1 MSQNIVDYCIG
12 LDLGTGSVGWAVVD
26 MNHRLMKR
34 NGKHLWGSRLF
45 SNAETAATRR
55 SSRSIR
61 RRYNKRRERIRLLR
75 AILQDMVLE
84 KDPTF
89 FIRLEHTSFL
99 DEEDKANYLGAD
111 YKDNYNLFIDE
122 DFNDYTYYHKYPT
135 IYHLRKELCESTEKA
150 DPRLIYLALHHIV
163 KYRGNFLYEGQK
175 FNMDASN
182 IEDKLSDVF
191 TQFAD
196 FNNIPYED
204 DEKKNLEI
212 LEILKKP
219 LSKKAKVDEVM
230 ALIAPEKE
238 FKSAYKELVTGIAGN
253 KMNVT
258 KMILCESIKQGD
270 SEIKLKFSDS
280 NYDDQFSEV
289 ENDLGEYVEFIDSL
303 HNIYSWV
310 ELQTIMGA
318 THTDN
323 ASISEAM
330 VSRYNKHHEDLQLL
344 KKCIKDNVP
353 KKYFDMFRNDSEK
366 VKGYYNYINRPNKAP
381 VDEFYKFVK
390 KCIEKIDTPEAK
402 QILHDI
408 ELENFLLKQ
417 NSRTNGSV
425 PYQMQ
430 LDEMIKIID
439 NQAEY
444 YPILKEK
451 REQLLSILTFRI
463 PYYFG
468 PLNETSEHA
477 WIKRLEGK
485 ENQRILPWNYQDIV
499 DVDAT
504 AEGFIKRMRS
514 YCTYFPDEEVLP
526 KNSLIVSK
534 YEVYNELN
542 KIRVDDK
549 LLEVDVKNDIYNE
562 LFMKNKTVTEKK
574 LKNWLVNNQCCRKDA
589 EIKGFQKEN
598 QFSTSLTPWIDFT
611 NIFGK
616 IDQSNFDLIE
626 NIIYDLTVFEDKK
639 IMKRRLKKKYALP
652 DDKIKQILKL
662 KYKDWSRLSKKLLD
676 GIVAD
681 NRFGSSVTVLDVL
694 EMSRLNLMEII
705 NDKELGY
712 AQMIEEA
719 ASCPKDG
726 KFTYEEVAKLAGS
739 PALKRGIW
747 QSLQI
752 VEEIT
757 KVMKCRPKYI
767 YIEFERSEEAK
778 ERTESKIKK
787 LENVYK
793 DLDEQTKK
801 EYKSVLEEL
810 KGFDNT
816 KKISSDSLFLYFTQ
830 LGKCMYSGKKLDID
844 SLDKYQIDHIVPQSL
859 VKDDSF
865 DNRVLVVPSKNQRK
879 LDDLVVPSDIR
890 EKMNSFWKLLFDH
903 ELISPKK
910 FYSLIKT
917 EYTERDE
924 ERFINRQLVE
934 TRQITKNVTQIIE
947 DHYSTTKVAAIRAN
961 LSHEFRV
968 KNHIY
973 KNRDINDY
981 HHAHDAYIVALIG
994 GFMRNRYPNMHDS
1007 KAVYSEYMKM
1017 FRKNKNDKK
1026 RWKDGFV
1033 INSMNYPYEVDGE
1046 LIWNPDLINE
1056 IKKCFYYKD
1065 CYCTTKLD
1073 QKSGQMFNLTVL
1085 PNDAHSAKGTTE
1097 AVIPVNKNRKDVN
1110 KYGGFSGL
1118 QYVIAAIEGTK
1129 KKGKKLVKV
1138 RKLSGIPLYLK
1149 QADIKEQIEYVEKEE
1164 KLSDVKIIKNNIP
1177 LNQLIEIDGRQ
1188 YLLTSPTEC
1197 VNAMQLVL
1205 NEEQCKLIADIYNAI
1220 YKQDFDGLDNMLM
1233 IQLYLQ
1239 LIDKLKTLYPIYM
1252 GIVEKFEKLTED
1264 FVSISKEEKANVI
1277 KQMLII
1283 MHKGPQNGNIIYDD
1297 FNVGKRIGRLN
1308 GRTFY
1313 LDNIEFISQSP
1324 TGIYTKKYKL

>member
-1 MSQNIVDYCIG
+1 M
-12 LDLGTGSVGWAVVD
+12 
-26 MNHRLMKR
+26 R
-34 NGKHLWGSRLF
+34 
-45 SNAETAATRR
+45 
-55 SSRSIR
+55 
-61 RRYNKRRERIRLLR
+61 
-75 AILQDMVLE
+75 
-84 KDPTF
+84 
-89 FIRLEHTSFL
+89 
-99 DEEDKANYLGAD
+99 
-111 YKDNYNLFIDE
+111 
-122 DFNDYTYYHKYPT
+122 FNT
-135 IYHLRKELCESTEKA
+135 
-150 DPRLIYLALHHIV
+150 
-163 KYRGNFLYEGQK
+163 
-175 FNMDASN
+175 
-182 IEDKLSDVF
+182 
-191 TQFAD
+191 
-196 FNNIPYED
+196 
-204 DEKKNLEI
+204 
-212 LEILKKP
+212 
-219 LSKKAKVDEVM
+219 
-230 ALIAPEKE
+230 
-238 FKSAYKELVTGIAGN
+238 
-253 KMNVT
+253 
-258 KMILCESIKQGD
+258 
-270 SEIKLKFSDS
+270 
-280 NYDDQFSEV
+280 
-289 ENDLGEYVEFIDSL
+289 
-303 HNIYSWV
+303 
-310 ELQTIMGA
+310 
-318 THTDN
+318 
-323 ASISEAM
+323 
-330 VSRYNKHHEDLQLL
+330 
-344 KKCIKDNVP
+344 
-353 KKYFDMFRNDSEK
+353 
-366 VKGYYNYINRPNKAP
+366 
-381 VDEFYKFVK
+381 
-390 KCIEKIDTPEAK
+390 EAK

-439 NQAEY
+439 NQAKY
-444 YPILKEK
+444 YPVLKEK

-468 PLNETSEHA
+468 PLNESSEHA

-504 AEGFIKRMRS
+504 AEGFIGRMTN
-514 YCTYFPDEEVLP
+514 YCTYFPDEKVLP

-542 KIRVDDK
+542 KIRVNDK

-574 LKNWLVNNQCCRKDA
+574 LKNWLVNNQCCNKDA

-626 NIIYDLTVFEDKK
+626 DIIYDLTVFEDKK

-681 NRFGSSVTVLDVL
+681 NKFGSSVTVLDVL

-705 NDKELGY
+705 NDRDLGY
-712 AQMIEEA
+712 AQMIEAA
-719 ASCPKDG
+719 ASCPEDG
-726 KFTYEEVAKLAGS
+726 KFTYKEVQRLAGS

-793 DLDEQTKK
+793 DLDEQTKV
-801 EYKSVLEEL
+801 EYKTVLEEL

-865 DNRVLVVPSKNQRK
+865 DNRVLVIPEENQRK
-879 LDDLVVPSDIR
+879 LDDLVVPSDVR
-890 EKMNSFWKLLFDH
+890 VKMIGFWKLLFDY

-994 GFMRNRYPNMHDS
+994 GFMRDRYPNMHDS

-1046 LIWNPDLINE
+1046 LIWNPDIINE

-1085 PNDAHSAKGTTE
+1085 PNDAHSAKGTTD
-1097 AVIPVNKNRKDVN
+1097 AVVPVNKNRKDVN

-1129 KKGKKLVKV
+1129 KKGKKLIKV

-1149 QADIKEQIEYVEKEE
+1149 QAGIKEQIEYVEKEE

-1220 YKQDFDGLDNMLM
+1220 YKQDFDGLDNTLM

-1313 LDNIEFISQSP
+1313 LDNIEFVSQSP

>member
-1 MSQNIVDYCIG
+1 M
-12 LDLGTGSVGWAVVD
+12 
-26 MNHRLMKR
+26 
-34 NGKHLWGSRLF
+34 
-45 SNAETAATRR
+45 
-55 SSRSIR
+55 
-61 RRYNKRRERIRLLR
+61 
-75 AILQDMVLE
+75 
-84 KDPTF
+84 
-89 FIRLEHTSFL
+89 
-99 DEEDKANYLGAD
+99 
-111 YKDNYNLFIDE
+111 
-122 DFNDYTYYHKYPT
+122 
-135 IYHLRKELCESTEKA
+135 
-150 DPRLIYLALHHIV
+150 
-163 KYRGNFLYEGQK
+163 
-175 FNMDASN
+175 
-182 IEDKLSDVF
+182 
-191 TQFAD
+191 
-196 FNNIPYED
+196 
-204 DEKKNLEI
+204 
-212 LEILKKP
+212 
-219 LSKKAKVDEVM
+219 
-230 ALIAPEKE
+230 
-238 FKSAYKELVTGIAGN
+238 
-253 KMNVT
+253 
-258 KMILCESIKQGD
+258 
-270 SEIKLKFSDS
+270 
-280 NYDDQFSEV
+280 
-289 ENDLGEYVEFIDSL
+289 
-303 HNIYSWV
+303 
-310 ELQTIMGA
+310 
-318 THTDN
+318 
-323 ASISEAM
+323 
-330 VSRYNKHHEDLQLL
+330 
-344 KKCIKDNVP
+344 
-353 KKYFDMFRNDSEK
+353 
-366 VKGYYNYINRPNKAP
+366 
-381 VDEFYKFVK
+381 
-390 KCIEKIDTPEAK
+390 
-402 QILHDI
+402 
-408 ELENFLLKQ
+408 
-417 NSRTNGSV
+417 
-425 PYQMQ
+425 
-430 LDEMIKIID
+430 
-439 NQAEY
+439 
-444 YPILKEK
+444 
-451 REQLLSILTFRI
+451 
-463 PYYFG
+463 
-468 PLNETSEHA
+468 
-477 WIKRLEGK
+477 
-485 ENQRILPWNYQDIV
+485 
-499 DVDAT
+499 
-504 AEGFIKRMRS
+504 
-514 YCTYFPDEEVLP
+514 
-526 KNSLIVSK
+526 
-534 YEVYNELN
+534 
-542 KIRVDDK
+542 
-549 LLEVDVKNDIYNE
+549 
-562 LFMKNKTVTEKK
+562 
-574 LKNWLVNNQCCRKDA
+574 NNQCCSKDA

-616 IDQSNFDLIE
+616 IDQSNFNLIE

-681 NRFGSSVTVLDVL
+681 NKFGSSVTVLDVL

-705 NDKELGY
+705 NDRDLGY
-712 AQMIEEA
+712 AQMIEAA
-719 ASCPKDG
+719 ASCPEDG
-726 KFTYEEVAKLAGS
+726 KFTYDEVERLAGS

-793 DLDEQTKK
+793 DLDEQTKV
-801 EYKSVLEEL
+801 EYKTVLEEL

-865 DNRVLVVPSKNQRK
+865 DNRVLVIPEENQRK
-879 LDDLVVPSDIR
+879 LDDLVVPSDVR
-890 EKMNSFWKLLFDH
+890 VKMIGFWKLLFDH

-973 KNRDINDY
+973 KNKDINDY

-994 GFMRNRYPNMHDS
+994 GFMRDRYPDMHDS

-1046 LIWNPDLINE
+1046 LIWNPDIINE

-1085 PNDAHSAKGTTE
+1085 PNDAHSPKGTTE

-1118 QYVIAAIEGTK
+1118 QYVIVAIEGK
-1129 KKGKKLVKV
+1129 KKRGKKTKLVK
-1138 RKLSGIPLYLK
+1138 KISGVPLHLK
-1149 QADIKEQIEYVEKEE
+1149 AASLDEKIKYIEEKEN
-1164 KLSDVKIIKNNIP
+1164 LTDVKIIKDSIP
-1177 LNQLIEIDGRQ
+1177 VNQMIEMDGGE
-1188 YLLTSPTEC
+1188 YLLTSPIEF
-1197 VNAMQLVL
+1197 VNGRQLVL
-1205 NEEQCKLIADIYNAI
+1205 NEKQCALIADIYNAI
-1220 YKQDFDGLDNMLM
+1220 YKQACDNLDDVLM
-1233 IQLYLQ
+1233 IQLYIE
-1239 LIDKLKTLYPIYM
+1239 LINKMKALYPAYQSIA
-1252 GIVEKFEKLTED
+1252 EKFESMTED
-1264 FVSISKEEKANVI
+1264 YVAVSKEEKADII

-1283 MHKGPQNGNIIYDD
+1283 MHRGPRNGKIQYAD
-1297 FNVGKRIGRLN
+1297 FNVGDRIGRKNKMSLDLE
-1308 GRTFY
+1308 RVTFV
-1313 LDNIEFISQSP
+1313 SQSP

>member
-1 MSQNIVDYCIG
+1 
-12 LDLGTGSVGWAVVD
+12 
-26 MNHRLMKR
+26 
-34 NGKHLWGSRLF
+34 
-45 SNAETAATRR
+45 
-55 SSRSIR
+55 
-61 RRYNKRRERIRLLR
+61 
-75 AILQDMVLE
+75 
-84 KDPTF
+84 
-89 FIRLEHTSFL
+89 
-99 DEEDKANYLGAD
+99 
-111 YKDNYNLFIDE
+111 
-122 DFNDYTYYHKYPT
+122 
-135 IYHLRKELCESTEKA
+135 
-150 DPRLIYLALHHIV
+150 
-163 KYRGNFLYEGQK
+163 
-175 FNMDASN
+175 
-182 IEDKLSDVF
+182 
-191 TQFAD
+191 
-196 FNNIPYED
+196 
-204 DEKKNLEI
+204 
-212 LEILKKP
+212 
-219 LSKKAKVDEVM
+219 
-230 ALIAPEKE
+230 
-238 FKSAYKELVTGIAGN
+238 
-253 KMNVT
+253 
-258 KMILCESIKQGD
+258 
-270 SEIKLKFSDS
+270 
-280 NYDDQFSEV
+280 
-289 ENDLGEYVEFIDSL
+289 
-303 HNIYSWV
+303 
-310 ELQTIMGA
+310 
-318 THTDN
+318 
-323 ASISEAM
+323 
-330 VSRYNKHHEDLQLL
+330 
-344 KKCIKDNVP
+344 
-353 KKYFDMFRNDSEK
+353 MFRNDSEK
-366 VKGYYNYINRPNKAP
+366 LKGYYNYINHPSKAP
-381 VDEFYKFVK
+381 VDEFYKYVK
-390 KCIEKIDTPEAK
+390 KCIEKVDTPEAK

-439 NQAEY
+439 NQAKY
-444 YPILKEK
+444 YPVLKEK
-451 REQLLSILTFRI
+451 RDQLLSILTFRI

-468 PLNETSEHA
+468 PLNERSEFS

-504 AEGFIKRMRS
+504 AEEFIKRMTN
-514 YCTYFPDEEVLP
+514 YCTYFPDEQVLP

-574 LKNWLVNNQCCRKDA
+574 LKNWLVNNQCCSKDA

-616 IDQSNFDLIE
+616 IDQSNFELIE

-681 NRFGSSVTVLDVL
+681 NKFGSSVTVLDVL

-705 NDKELGY
+705 NDRDLGY
-712 AQMIEEA
+712 AQMIEAA
-719 ASCPKDG
+719 ASCPEDG
-726 KFTYEEVAKLAGS
+726 KFTYKEVERLAGS

-793 DLDEQTKK
+793 DLDEQTKV
-801 EYKSVLEEL
+801 EYKTVLEEL

-865 DNRVLVVPSKNQRK
+865 DNRVLVIPEENQRK
-879 LDDLVVPSDIR
+879 LDDLVVPSDVR
-890 EKMNSFWKLLFDH
+890 VKMIGFWKLLFDH

-994 GFMRNRYPNMHDS
+994 GFMRDRYPNMHDS

-1046 LIWNPDLINE
+1046 LIWNPDIINE
-1056 IKKCFYYKD
+1056 IRKCFYYKD

-1085 PNDAHSAKGTTE
+1085 SNDAHSPKGATE

-1129 KKGKKLVKV
+1129 KKGKKSVKV

-1177 LNQLIEIDGRQ
+1177 LNQLIEINGRQ

-1220 YKQDFDGLDNMLM
+1220 YKQDFDGLDNTLM

-1308 GRTFY
+1308 CRTFY
-1313 LDNIEFISQSP
+1313 LDNIEFVSQSP

>member
-1 MSQNIVDYCIG
+1 M
-12 LDLGTGSVGWAVVD
+12 
-26 MNHRLMKR
+26 
-34 NGKHLWGSRLF
+34 
-45 SNAETAATRR
+45 
-55 SSRSIR
+55 
-61 RRYNKRRERIRLLR
+61 
-75 AILQDMVLE
+75 
-84 KDPTF
+84 
-89 FIRLEHTSFL
+89 
-99 DEEDKANYLGAD
+99 
-111 YKDNYNLFIDE
+111 
-122 DFNDYTYYHKYPT
+122 
-135 IYHLRKELCESTEKA
+135 
-150 DPRLIYLALHHIV
+150 
-163 KYRGNFLYEGQK
+163 
-175 FNMDASN
+175 
-182 IEDKLSDVF
+182 
-191 TQFAD
+191 
-196 FNNIPYED
+196 
-204 DEKKNLEI
+204 
-212 LEILKKP
+212 
-219 LSKKAKVDEVM
+219 
-230 ALIAPEKE
+230 
-238 FKSAYKELVTGIAGN
+238 
-253 KMNVT
+253 
-258 KMILCESIKQGD
+258 
-270 SEIKLKFSDS
+270 
-280 NYDDQFSEV
+280 
-289 ENDLGEYVEFIDSL
+289 
-303 HNIYSWV
+303 
-310 ELQTIMGA
+310 
-318 THTDN
+318 
-323 ASISEAM
+323 
-330 VSRYNKHHEDLQLL
+330 
-344 KKCIKDNVP
+344 
-353 KKYFDMFRNDSEK
+353 
-366 VKGYYNYINRPNKAP
+366 
-381 VDEFYKFVK
+381 
-390 KCIEKIDTPEAK
+390 
-402 QILHDI
+402 
-408 ELENFLLKQ
+408 
-417 NSRTNGSV
+417 
-425 PYQMQ
+425 
-430 LDEMIKIID
+430 
-439 NQAEY
+439 
-444 YPILKEK
+444 
-451 REQLLSILTFRI
+451 
-463 PYYFG
+463 
-468 PLNETSEHA
+468 
-477 WIKRLEGK
+477 
-485 ENQRILPWNYQDIV
+485 
-499 DVDAT
+499 
-504 AEGFIKRMRS
+504 
-514 YCTYFPDEEVLP
+514 
-526 KNSLIVSK
+526 
-534 YEVYNELN
+534 
-542 KIRVDDK
+542 
-549 LLEVDVKNDIYNE
+549 
-562 LFMKNKTVTEKK
+562 
-574 LKNWLVNNQCCRKDA
+574 NNQCCSKDA

-652 DDKIKQILKL
+652 DDKVKQILKL

-705 NDKELGY
+705 NDKDLGY
-712 AQMIEEA
+712 AQMIEAA
-719 ASCPKDG
+719 ASCPEDG
-726 KFTYEEVAKLAGS
+726 KFTYEEVERLAGS

-767 YIEFERSEEAK
+767 YIEFERSEETK

-793 DLDEQTKK
+793 DLDKQTKV
-801 EYKSVLEEL
+801 EYKTVLEEL

-865 DNRVLVVPSKNQRK
+865 DNRVLVIPEENQRK
-879 LDDLVVPSDIR
+879 LDDLVVPSDVR
-890 EKMNSFWKLLFDH
+890 VKMIGFWKLLFDH

-994 GFMRNRYPNMHDS
+994 GFMRDRYPNMHDS

-1017 FRKNKNDKK
+1017 FRKNKNDQKK
-1026 RWKDGFV
+1026 WKDGFV
-1033 INSMNYPYEVDGE
+1033 INSMNYPYEVDGK

>member
-1 MSQNIVDYCIG
+1 
-12 LDLGTGSVGWAVVD
+12 
-26 MNHRLMKR
+26 MNCYLPPICKR
-34 NGKHLWGSRLF
+34 
-45 SNAETAATRR
+45 
-55 SSRSIR
+55 
-61 RRYNKRRERIRLLR
+61 
-75 AILQDMVLE
+75 
-84 KDPTF
+84 
-89 FIRLEHTSFL
+89 
-99 DEEDKANYLGAD
+99 GA
-111 YKDNYNLFIDE
+111 
-122 DFNDYTYYHKYPT
+122 
-135 IYHLRKELCESTEKA
+135 
-150 DPRLIYLALHHIV
+150 
-163 KYRGNFLYEGQK
+163 
-175 FNMDASN
+175 
-182 IEDKLSDVF
+182 
-191 TQFAD
+191 
-196 FNNIPYED
+196 
-204 DEKKNLEI
+204 
-212 LEILKKP
+212 
-219 LSKKAKVDEVM
+219 
-230 ALIAPEKE
+230 
-238 FKSAYKELVTGIAGN
+238 
-253 KMNVT
+253 
-258 KMILCESIKQGD
+258 
-270 SEIKLKFSDS
+270 
-280 NYDDQFSEV
+280 
-289 ENDLGEYVEFIDSL
+289 
-303 HNIYSWV
+303 
-310 ELQTIMGA
+310 
-318 THTDN
+318 
-323 ASISEAM
+323 
-330 VSRYNKHHEDLQLL
+330 
-344 KKCIKDNVP
+344 
-353 KKYFDMFRNDSEK
+353 
-366 VKGYYNYINRPNKAP
+366 
-381 VDEFYKFVK
+381 
-390 KCIEKIDTPEAK
+390 
-402 QILHDI
+402 
-408 ELENFLLKQ
+408 
-417 NSRTNGSV
+417 
-425 PYQMQ
+425 
-430 LDEMIKIID
+430 
-439 NQAEY
+439 
-444 YPILKEK
+444 KEK

-468 PLNETSEHA
+468 PLNENSEFS

-504 AEGFIKRMRS
+504 AEEFIKRMTN
-514 YCTYFPDEEVLP
+514 YCTYFPDEQVLP

-574 LKNWLVNNQCCRKDA
+574 LKNWLVNNQCCNKDA

-616 IDQSNFDLIE
+616 IDQSNFNLIE

-639 IMKRRLKKKYALP
+639 IMKRRLKKKYTLS

-705 NDKELGY
+705 NDKDLGY

-719 ASCPKDG
+719 ASCPEDG
-726 KFTYEEVAKLAGS
+726 KFTYEEVERLAGS

-747 QSLQI
+747 QALQI

-793 DLDEQTKK
+793 DLDNQTKK
-801 EYKSVLEEL
+801 EYKRVLEEL

-830 LGKCMYSGKKLDID
+830 LGKCMYSGKDLDID
-844 SLDKYQIDHIVPQSL
+844 LLDKYQIDHIVPQSL

-865 DNRVLVVPSKNQRK
+865 DNRVLVIPEENQRK
-879 LDDLVVPSDIR
+879 LDDLVVPSDVR
-890 EKMNSFWKLLFDH
+890 EKMIGFWKLLFDH

-994 GFMRNRYPNMHDS
+994 GFMRDRYPNMHDS

-1017 FRKNKNDKK
+1017 FRKNKNDQK

-1085 PNDAHSAKGTTE
+1085 SNDAHSSNGVTA
-1097 AVIPVNKNRKDVN
+1097 AVVPVNKARSNVN

-1118 QYVIAAIEGTK
+1118 QYIIVAIEGK
-1129 KKGKKLVKV
+1129 KKRGKKFVEV
-1138 RKLSGIPLYLK
+1138 RTLAGVPLHLK
-1149 QADIKEQIEYVEKEE
+1149 AASLDEKIKYIEE
-1164 KLSDVKIIKNNIP
+1164 KKGLSDVKIIKDNIP
-1177 LNQLIEIDGRQ
+1177 VNQMIEMDGGE
-1188 YLLTSPTEC
+1188 YLLTSPTEY
-1197 VNAMQLVL
+1197 VNGRQLVL
-1205 NEEQCKLIADIYNAI
+1205 NEKQCALIEDIYNAM
-1220 YKQDFDGLDNMLM
+1220 YKGDYDNLEDVLM
-1233 IQLYLQ
+1233 IQLYIELT
-1239 LIDKLKTLYPIYM
+1239 KKMKALYPAYQ
-1252 GIVEKFEKLTED
+1252 GIAEKFESMTEEY
-1264 FVSISKEEKANVI
+1264 VAVSKEEKANII
-1277 KQMLII
+1277 KQMLFV
-1283 MHKGPQNGNIIYDD
+1283 MHRGPQKGNIVYDD
-1297 FNVGKRIGRLN
+1297 FKISGEVGRLRSKN
-1308 GRTFY
+1308 HNLNNITFV
-1313 LDNIEFISQSP
+1313 SQSP
-1324 TGIYTKKYKL
+1324 TGIFTKKYKL

>member
-1 MSQNIVDYCIG
+1 M
-12 LDLGTGSVGWAVVD
+12 
-26 MNHRLMKR
+26 
-34 NGKHLWGSRLF
+34 
-45 SNAETAATRR
+45 
-55 SSRSIR
+55 
-61 RRYNKRRERIRLLR
+61 
-75 AILQDMVLE
+75 
-84 KDPTF
+84 
-89 FIRLEHTSFL
+89 
-99 DEEDKANYLGAD
+99 
-111 YKDNYNLFIDE
+111 
-122 DFNDYTYYHKYPT
+122 
-135 IYHLRKELCESTEKA
+135 
-150 DPRLIYLALHHIV
+150 
-163 KYRGNFLYEGQK
+163 
-175 FNMDASN
+175 
-182 IEDKLSDVF
+182 
-191 TQFAD
+191 
-196 FNNIPYED
+196 
-204 DEKKNLEI
+204 
-212 LEILKKP
+212 
-219 LSKKAKVDEVM
+219 
-230 ALIAPEKE
+230 
-238 FKSAYKELVTGIAGN
+238 
-253 KMNVT
+253 
-258 KMILCESIKQGD
+258 
-270 SEIKLKFSDS
+270 
-280 NYDDQFSEV
+280 
-289 ENDLGEYVEFIDSL
+289 
-303 HNIYSWV
+303 
-310 ELQTIMGA
+310 
-318 THTDN
+318 
-323 ASISEAM
+323 
-330 VSRYNKHHEDLQLL
+330 
-344 KKCIKDNVP
+344 
-353 KKYFDMFRNDSEK
+353 
-366 VKGYYNYINRPNKAP
+366 
-381 VDEFYKFVK
+381 
-390 KCIEKIDTPEAK
+390 
-402 QILHDI
+402 
-408 ELENFLLKQ
+408 
-417 NSRTNGSV
+417 
-425 PYQMQ
+425 
-430 LDEMIKIID
+430 
-439 NQAEY
+439 
-444 YPILKEK
+444 
-451 REQLLSILTFRI
+451 
-463 PYYFG
+463 
-468 PLNETSEHA
+468 
-477 WIKRLEGK
+477 
-485 ENQRILPWNYQDIV
+485 
-499 DVDAT
+499 
-504 AEGFIKRMRS
+504 
-514 YCTYFPDEEVLP
+514 
-526 KNSLIVSK
+526 
-534 YEVYNELN
+534 
-542 KIRVDDK
+542 
-549 LLEVDVKNDIYNE
+549 
-562 LFMKNKTVTEKK
+562 
-574 LKNWLVNNQCCRKDA
+574 NNQCCSKDA

-616 IDQSNFDLIE
+616 IDQSNFNLIE

-681 NRFGSSVTVLDVL
+681 NKFGSSVTVLDVL

-705 NDKELGY
+705 NDRDLGY
-712 AQMIEEA
+712 AQMIEAA
-719 ASCPKDG
+719 ASCPEDG
-726 KFTYEEVAKLAGS
+726 KFTYDEVERLAGS

-793 DLDEQTKK
+793 DLDEQTKV
-801 EYKSVLEEL
+801 EYKTVLEEL

-865 DNRVLVVPSKNQRK
+865 DNRVLVIPEENQRK
-879 LDDLVVPSDIR
+879 LDDLVVPSDVR
-890 EKMNSFWKLLFDH
+890 VKMIGFWKLLFDH

-994 GFMRNRYPNMHDS
+994 GFMRDRYPDMHDS

-1046 LIWNPDLINE
+1046 LIWNPDIINE

-1085 PNDAHSAKGTTE
+1085 PNDAHSPKGTTE

-1118 QYVIAAIEGTK
+1118 QYVIVAIEGK
-1129 KKGKKLVKV
+1129 KKRGKKTKLVK
-1138 RKLSGIPLYLK
+1138 KISGVPLHLK
-1149 QADIKEQIEYVEKEE
+1149 AASLDEKIKYIEEKEN
-1164 KLSDVKIIKNNIP
+1164 LTDVKIIKDSIP
-1177 LNQLIEIDGRQ
+1177 VNQMIEMDGGE
-1188 YLLTSPTEC
+1188 YLLTSPIEF
-1197 VNAMQLVL
+1197 VNGRQLVL
-1205 NEEQCKLIADIYNAI
+1205 NEKQCALIADIYNAI
-1220 YKQDFDGLDNMLM
+1220 YKQACDNLDDVLM
-1233 IQLYLQ
+1233 IQLYIE
-1239 LIDKLKTLYPIYM
+1239 LINKMKALYPAYQSIA
-1252 GIVEKFEKLTED
+1252 EKFESMTED
-1264 FVSISKEEKANVI
+1264 YVAVSKEEKADII

-1283 MHKGPQNGNIIYDD
+1283 MHRGPRNGKIQYAD
-1297 FNVGKRIGRLN
+1297 FNVGDRIGRKNKMSLDLE
-1308 GRTFY
+1308 RVTFV
-1313 LDNIEFISQSP
+1313 SQSP

>member
-1 MSQNIVDYCIG
+1 
-12 LDLGTGSVGWAVVD
+12 
-26 MNHRLMKR
+26 
-34 NGKHLWGSRLF
+34 
-45 SNAETAATRR
+45 
-55 SSRSIR
+55 
-61 RRYNKRRERIRLLR
+61 
-75 AILQDMVLE
+75 
-84 KDPTF
+84 
-89 FIRLEHTSFL
+89 
-99 DEEDKANYLGAD
+99 
-111 YKDNYNLFIDE
+111 
-122 DFNDYTYYHKYPT
+122 
-135 IYHLRKELCESTEKA
+135 
-150 DPRLIYLALHHIV
+150 
-163 KYRGNFLYEGQK
+163 
-175 FNMDASN
+175 
-182 IEDKLSDVF
+182 
-191 TQFAD
+191 
-196 FNNIPYED
+196 
-204 DEKKNLEI
+204 
-212 LEILKKP
+212 
-219 LSKKAKVDEVM
+219 
-230 ALIAPEKE
+230 
-238 FKSAYKELVTGIAGN
+238 
-253 KMNVT
+253 
-258 KMILCESIKQGD
+258 
-270 SEIKLKFSDS
+270 
-280 NYDDQFSEV
+280 
-289 ENDLGEYVEFIDSL
+289 
-303 HNIYSWV
+303 
-310 ELQTIMGA
+310 
-318 THTDN
+318 
-323 ASISEAM
+323 
-330 VSRYNKHHEDLQLL
+330 
-344 KKCIKDNVP
+344 
-353 KKYFDMFRNDSEK
+353 
-366 VKGYYNYINRPNKAP
+366 
-381 VDEFYKFVK
+381 
-390 KCIEKIDTPEAK
+390 
-402 QILHDI
+402 
-408 ELENFLLKQ
+408 
-417 NSRTNGSV
+417 
-425 PYQMQ
+425 
-430 LDEMIKIID
+430 
-439 NQAEY
+439 
-444 YPILKEK
+444 
-451 REQLLSILTFRI
+451 
-463 PYYFG
+463 
-468 PLNETSEHA
+468 
-477 WIKRLEGK
+477 
-485 ENQRILPWNYQDIV
+485 
-499 DVDAT
+499 
-504 AEGFIKRMRS
+504 
-514 YCTYFPDEEVLP
+514 
-526 KNSLIVSK
+526 
-534 YEVYNELN
+534 
-542 KIRVDDK
+542 
-549 LLEVDVKNDIYNE
+549 
-562 LFMKNKTVTEKK
+562 
-574 LKNWLVNNQCCRKDA
+574 
-589 EIKGFQKEN
+589 
-598 QFSTSLTPWIDFT
+598 
-611 NIFGK
+611 
-616 IDQSNFDLIE
+616 
-626 NIIYDLTVFEDKK
+626 
-639 IMKRRLKKKYALP
+639 
-652 DDKIKQILKL
+652 
-662 KYKDWSRLSKKLLD
+662 
-676 GIVAD
+676 
-681 NRFGSSVTVLDVL
+681 
-694 EMSRLNLMEII
+694 MEII

-719 ASCPKDG
+719 SSCPKDG

-865 DNRVLVVPSKNQRK
+865 DNRVLVLPSENQRK
-879 LDDLVVPSDIR
+879 LDDLVVPFDIR
-890 EKMNSFWKLLFDH
+890 DKMYRFWKLLFDH

-994 GFMRNRYPNMHDS
+994 GFMRDRYPNMHDS

-1017 FRKNKNDKK
+1017 FRKNKNDQKK
-1026 RWKDGFV
+1026 WKDGFV
-1033 INSMNYPYEVDGE
+1033 INSMNYPYEVDGK

>member
-1 MSQNIVDYCIG
+1 
-12 LDLGTGSVGWAVVD
+12 
-26 MNHRLMKR
+26 
-34 NGKHLWGSRLF
+34 
-45 SNAETAATRR
+45 
-55 SSRSIR
+55 
-61 RRYNKRRERIRLLR
+61 
-75 AILQDMVLE
+75 
-84 KDPTF
+84 
-89 FIRLEHTSFL
+89 
-99 DEEDKANYLGAD
+99 
-111 YKDNYNLFIDE
+111 
-122 DFNDYTYYHKYPT
+122 
-135 IYHLRKELCESTEKA
+135 
-150 DPRLIYLALHHIV
+150 
-163 KYRGNFLYEGQK
+163 
-175 FNMDASN
+175 
-182 IEDKLSDVF
+182 
-191 TQFAD
+191 
-196 FNNIPYED
+196 
-204 DEKKNLEI
+204 
-212 LEILKKP
+212 
-219 LSKKAKVDEVM
+219 
-230 ALIAPEKE
+230 
-238 FKSAYKELVTGIAGN
+238 
-253 KMNVT
+253 
-258 KMILCESIKQGD
+258 
-270 SEIKLKFSDS
+270 
-280 NYDDQFSEV
+280 
-289 ENDLGEYVEFIDSL
+289 
-303 HNIYSWV
+303 
-310 ELQTIMGA
+310 
-318 THTDN
+318 
-323 ASISEAM
+323 
-330 VSRYNKHHEDLQLL
+330 
-344 KKCIKDNVP
+344 
-353 KKYFDMFRNDSEK
+353 
-366 VKGYYNYINRPNKAP
+366 
-381 VDEFYKFVK
+381 
-390 KCIEKIDTPEAK
+390 
-402 QILHDI
+402 
-408 ELENFLLKQ
+408 
-417 NSRTNGSV
+417 
-425 PYQMQ
+425 
-430 LDEMIKIID
+430 
-439 NQAEY
+439 
-444 YPILKEK
+444 
-451 REQLLSILTFRI
+451 
-463 PYYFG
+463 
-468 PLNETSEHA
+468 
-477 WIKRLEGK
+477 
-485 ENQRILPWNYQDIV
+485 
-499 DVDAT
+499 
-504 AEGFIKRMRS
+504 
-514 YCTYFPDEEVLP
+514 
-526 KNSLIVSK
+526 
-534 YEVYNELN
+534 
-542 KIRVDDK
+542 
-549 LLEVDVKNDIYNE
+549 
-562 LFMKNKTVTEKK
+562 
-574 LKNWLVNNQCCRKDA
+574 
-589 EIKGFQKEN
+589 
-598 QFSTSLTPWIDFT
+598 
-611 NIFGK
+611 
-616 IDQSNFDLIE
+616 
-626 NIIYDLTVFEDKK
+626 
-639 IMKRRLKKKYALP
+639 
-652 DDKIKQILKL
+652 
-662 KYKDWSRLSKKLLD
+662 
-676 GIVAD
+676 
-681 NRFGSSVTVLDVL
+681 
-694 EMSRLNLMEII
+694 MSR
-705 NDKELGY
+705 
-712 AQMIEEA
+712 Q
-719 ASCPKDG
+719 
-726 KFTYEEVAKLAGS
+726 
-739 PALKRGIW
+739 
-747 QSLQI
+747 
-752 VEEIT
+752 
-757 KVMKCRPKYI
+757 
-767 YIEFERSEEAK
+767 
-778 ERTESKIKK
+778 
-787 LENVYK
+787 
-793 DLDEQTKK
+793 KK

-865 DNRVLVVPSKNQRK
+865 DNRVLVLPSENQRK
-879 LDDLVVPSDIR
+879 LDDLVVPFDIR
-890 EKMNSFWKLLFDH
+890 DKMYRFWKLLFDH

-994 GFMRNRYPNMHDS
+994 GFMRDRYPNMHDS

-1017 FRKNKNDKK
+1017 FRKNKNDQKK
-1026 RWKDGFV
+1026 WKDGFV
-1033 INSMNYPYEVDGE
+1033 INSMNYPYEVDGK

-1220 YKQDFDGLDNMLM
+1220 YKQDFDSLDNMLM

>member
-1 MSQNIVDYCIG
+1 
-12 LDLGTGSVGWAVVD
+12 
-26 MNHRLMKR
+26 
-34 NGKHLWGSRLF
+34 
-45 SNAETAATRR
+45 
-55 SSRSIR
+55 
-61 RRYNKRRERIRLLR
+61 
-75 AILQDMVLE
+75 
-84 KDPTF
+84 
-89 FIRLEHTSFL
+89 
-99 DEEDKANYLGAD
+99 
-111 YKDNYNLFIDE
+111 
-122 DFNDYTYYHKYPT
+122 
-135 IYHLRKELCESTEKA
+135 
-150 DPRLIYLALHHIV
+150 
-163 KYRGNFLYEGQK
+163 
-175 FNMDASN
+175 MDASN

-196 FNNIPYED
+196 FNNISYED
-204 DEKKNLEI
+204 DEKKNLAI

-238 FKSAYKELVTGIAGN
+238 FKSAYKELITGIAGN

-366 VKGYYNYINRPNKAP
+366 LKGYYNYINHPSKAP
-381 VDEFYKFVK
+381 VDEFYKYVK
-390 KCIEKIDTPEAK
+390 KCIEKVDTPEAK

-439 NQAEY
+439 NQAKY
-444 YPILKEK
+444 YPVLKEK
-451 REQLLSILTFRI
+451 RDQLLSILTFRI

-468 PLNETSEHA
+468 PLNESSEFS

-504 AEGFIKRMRS
+504 AEEFIKRMTN
-514 YCTYFPDEEVLP
+514 YCTYFPDEQVLP

-574 LKNWLVNNQCCRKDA
+574 LKNWLVNNQCCSKDA

-616 IDQSNFDLIE
+616 IDQSNFELIE

-681 NRFGSSVTVLDVL
+681 NKFGSSVTVLDVL

-705 NDKELGY
+705 NDRDLGY
-712 AQMIEEA
+712 AQMIEAA
-719 ASCPKDG
+719 ASCPEDG
-726 KFTYEEVAKLAGS
+726 KFTYKEVERLAGS

-793 DLDEQTKK
+793 DLDEQTKV
-801 EYKSVLEEL
+801 EYKTVLEEL

-865 DNRVLVVPSKNQRK
+865 DNRVLVIPEENQRK
-879 LDDLVVPSDIR
+879 LDDLVVPSDVR
-890 EKMNSFWKLLFDH
+890 VKMIGFWKLLFDH

-994 GFMRNRYPNMHDS
+994 GFMRDRYPNMHDS

-1046 LIWNPDLINE
+1046 LIWNPDIINE
-1056 IKKCFYYKD
+1056 IRKCFYYKD

-1085 PNDAHSAKGTTE
+1085 SNDAHSPKGTTE

-1129 KKGKKLVKV
+1129 KKGKKSVKV

-1177 LNQLIEIDGRQ
+1177 LNQLIEINGRQ

-1220 YKQDFDGLDNMLM
+1220 YKQDFDGLDNTLM

-1308 GRTFY
+1308 CRTFY
-1313 LDNIEFISQSP
+1313 LDNIEFVSQSP

>member
-1 MSQNIVDYCIG
+1 
-12 LDLGTGSVGWAVVD
+12 
-26 MNHRLMKR
+26 
-34 NGKHLWGSRLF
+34 
-45 SNAETAATRR
+45 
-55 SSRSIR
+55 
-61 RRYNKRRERIRLLR
+61 
-75 AILQDMVLE
+75 
-84 KDPTF
+84 
-89 FIRLEHTSFL
+89 
-99 DEEDKANYLGAD
+99 
-111 YKDNYNLFIDE
+111 
-122 DFNDYTYYHKYPT
+122 
-135 IYHLRKELCESTEKA
+135 
-150 DPRLIYLALHHIV
+150 
-163 KYRGNFLYEGQK
+163 
-175 FNMDASN
+175 
-182 IEDKLSDVF
+182 
-191 TQFAD
+191 
-196 FNNIPYED
+196 
-204 DEKKNLEI
+204 
-212 LEILKKP
+212 
-219 LSKKAKVDEVM
+219 
-230 ALIAPEKE
+230 
-238 FKSAYKELVTGIAGN
+238 
-253 KMNVT
+253 
-258 KMILCESIKQGD
+258 
-270 SEIKLKFSDS
+270 
-280 NYDDQFSEV
+280 
-289 ENDLGEYVEFIDSL
+289 
-303 HNIYSWV
+303 
-310 ELQTIMGA
+310 
-318 THTDN
+318 
-323 ASISEAM
+323 
-330 VSRYNKHHEDLQLL
+330 
-344 KKCIKDNVP
+344 
-353 KKYFDMFRNDSEK
+353 
-366 VKGYYNYINRPNKAP
+366 
-381 VDEFYKFVK
+381 
-390 KCIEKIDTPEAK
+390 
-402 QILHDI
+402 
-408 ELENFLLKQ
+408 
-417 NSRTNGSV
+417 
-425 PYQMQ
+425 
-430 LDEMIKIID
+430 
-439 NQAEY
+439 
-444 YPILKEK
+444 
-451 REQLLSILTFRI
+451 
-463 PYYFG
+463 
-468 PLNETSEHA
+468 
-477 WIKRLEGK
+477 
-485 ENQRILPWNYQDIV
+485 
-499 DVDAT
+499 
-504 AEGFIKRMRS
+504 
-514 YCTYFPDEEVLP
+514 
-526 KNSLIVSK
+526 
-534 YEVYNELN
+534 
-542 KIRVDDK
+542 
-549 LLEVDVKNDIYNE
+549 
-562 LFMKNKTVTEKK
+562 
-574 LKNWLVNNQCCRKDA
+574 
-589 EIKGFQKEN
+589 
-598 QFSTSLTPWIDFT
+598 
-611 NIFGK
+611 
-616 IDQSNFDLIE
+616 
-626 NIIYDLTVFEDKK
+626 
-639 IMKRRLKKKYALP
+639 
-652 DDKIKQILKL
+652 
-662 KYKDWSRLSKKLLD
+662 
-676 GIVAD
+676 
-681 NRFGSSVTVLDVL
+681 
-694 EMSRLNLMEII
+694 MEII
-705 NDKELGY
+705 NDRDLGY
-712 AQMIEEA
+712 AQMIEAA
-719 ASCPKDG
+719 ASCPEDG
-726 KFTYEEVAKLAGS
+726 KFTYKEVQRLAGS

-793 DLDEQTKK
+793 DLDEQTKV
-801 EYKSVLEEL
+801 EYKTVLEEL

-865 DNRVLVVPSKNQRK
+865 DNRVLVIPEENQRK
-879 LDDLVVPSDIR
+879 LDDLVVPSDVR
-890 EKMNSFWKLLFDH
+890 VKMIGFWKLLFDY

-994 GFMRNRYPNMHDS
+994 GFMRDRYPNMHDS

-1046 LIWNPDLINE
+1046 LIWNPDIINE

-1085 PNDAHSAKGTTE
+1085 PNDAHSAKGTTD
-1097 AVIPVNKNRKDVN
+1097 AVVPVNKNRKDVN

-1129 KKGKKLVKV
+1129 KKGKKLIKV

-1149 QADIKEQIEYVEKEE
+1149 QAGIKEQIEYVEKEE

-1220 YKQDFDGLDNMLM
+1220 YKQDFDGLDNTLM

-1313 LDNIEFISQSP
+1313 LDNIEFVSQSP

>member
-1 MSQNIVDYCIG
+1 MELIARQMIK
-12 LDLGTGSVGWAVVD
+12 
-26 MNHRLMKR
+26 KR
-34 NGKHLWGSRLF
+34 EGDDVSK
-45 SNAETAATRR
+45 E
-55 SSRSIR
+55 
-61 RRYNKRRERIRLLR
+61 
-75 AILQDMVLE
+75 VLE
-84 KDPTF
+84 
-89 FIRLEHTSFL
+89 E
-99 DEEDKANYLGAD
+99 Y
-111 YKDNYNLFIDE
+111 
-122 DFNDYTYYHKYPT
+122 
-135 IYHLRKELCESTEKA
+135 
-150 DPRLIYLALHHIV
+150 
-163 KYRGNFLYEGQK
+163 
-175 FNMDASN
+175 SN
-182 IEDKLSDVF
+182 PCSCK
-191 TQFAD
+191 
-196 FNNIPYED
+196 
-204 DEKKNLEI
+204 
-212 LEILKKP
+212 
-219 LSKKAKVDEVM
+219 
-230 ALIAPEKE
+230 
-238 FKSAYKELVTGIAGN
+238 
-253 KMNVT
+253 
-258 KMILCESIKQGD
+258 
-270 SEIKLKFSDS
+270 
-280 NYDDQFSEV
+280 
-289 ENDLGEYVEFIDSL
+289 
-303 HNIYSWV
+303 
-310 ELQTIMGA
+310 
-318 THTDN
+318 
-323 ASISEAM
+323 
-330 VSRYNKHHEDLQLL
+330 
-344 KKCIKDNVP
+344 
-353 KKYFDMFRNDSEK
+353 
-366 VKGYYNYINRPNKAP
+366 
-381 VDEFYKFVK
+381 
-390 KCIEKIDTPEAK
+390 
-402 QILHDI
+402 
-408 ELENFLLKQ
+408 
-417 NSRTNGSV
+417 
-425 PYQMQ
+425 
-430 LDEMIKIID
+430 
-439 NQAEY
+439 
-444 YPILKEK
+444 
-451 REQLLSILTFRI
+451 
-463 PYYFG
+463 
-468 PLNETSEHA
+468 
-477 WIKRLEGK
+477 
-485 ENQRILPWNYQDIV
+485 
-499 DVDAT
+499 
-504 AEGFIKRMRS
+504 
-514 YCTYFPDEEVLP
+514 
-526 KNSLIVSK
+526 
-534 YEVYNELN
+534 
-542 KIRVDDK
+542 
-549 LLEVDVKNDIYNE
+549 
-562 LFMKNKTVTEKK
+562 
-574 LKNWLVNNQCCRKDA
+574 
-589 EIKGFQKEN
+589 
-598 QFSTSLTPWIDFT
+598 
-611 NIFGK
+611 
-616 IDQSNFDLIE
+616 
-626 NIIYDLTVFEDKK
+626 
-639 IMKRRLKKKYALP
+639 
-652 DDKIKQILKL
+652 
-662 KYKDWSRLSKKLLD
+662 
-676 GIVAD
+676 
-681 NRFGSSVTVLDVL
+681 
-694 EMSRLNLMEII
+694 
-705 NDKELGY
+705 Y

-719 ASCPKDG
+719 SSCPKDG

-865 DNRVLVVPSKNQRK
+865 DNRVLVLPSENQRK
-879 LDDLVVPSDIR
+879 LDDLVVPFDIR
-890 EKMNSFWKLLFDH
+890 DKMYRFWKLLFDH

-994 GFMRNRYPNMHDS
+994 GFMRDRYPNMHDS

-1017 FRKNKNDKK
+1017 FRKNKNDQKK
-1026 RWKDGFV
+1026 WKDGFV
-1033 INSMNYPYEVDGE
+1033 INSMNYPYEVDGK